1 VPPVHFG
8 ALVPQ
13 GWKREFDGMDARTAY
28 ETMMTTALTCEAAGY
43 DSIWLYDH
51 FHSVPPP
58 PVATPVFECWTS
70 MMALAERT
78 STVRLGQMVT
88 CTPYR
93 NAGYLAKVSA
103 CVDVASNGRLEMGVG
118 AGWYW
123 DEYNAYGYGF
133 PEPKER
139 IGYLADTVEILKRMW
154 SNEKATYEGKYASVK
169 DAFCDPKPMQSPRPP
184 LWIGGGG
191 EQLTLRVV
199 ARHADYSNFGGD
211 PETFAR
217 KRDILFGH
225 CSKVGRDPSE
235 IRLTLHQDVLVG
247 RDDAAIGALEE
258 KHPSIWGASN
268 EDRRKGHLV
277 GSVQEVIDG
286 IGAYVEAGASGFVV
300 WFPDY
305 PSTGSMEL
313 FASEVMPHFERG
325 R

>member
-1 VPPVHFG
+1 MPPIHFG

-13 GWKREFDGMDARTAY
+13 GWKREFDGLDARTAY
-28 ETMMTTALTCEAAGY
+28 DTMIDASLACERAGY

-70 MMALAERT
+70 MMALVERT

-93 NAGYLAKVSA
+93 NSAYLAKVSA
-103 CVDVASNGRLEMGVG
+103 CLDVASNGRVEMGIG

-123 DEYNAYGYGF
+123 DEFNAYGYGF
-133 PEPKER
+133 PEAKER

-154 SNEKATYEGKYASVK
+154 SDEKATYEGKYASVK
-169 DAFCDPKPMQSPRPP
+169 DAYCDPKPLQSPHPP

-199 ARHADYSNFGGD
+199 ARHADYANFGGD
-211 PETFAR
+211 LEVWAR
-217 KRDILFGH
+217 KRDILYRH
-225 CSKVGRDPSE
+225 CEKVGRDPSE
-235 IRLTLHQDVLVG
+235 IRLTIHQDALVAP
-247 RDDAAIGALEE
+247 DEASVKALEE

-277 GSVQEVIDG
+277 GTPSQVAERINEYVDL
-286 IGAYVEAGASGFVV
+286 GAGGFVL

-305 PSTGSMEL
+305 PATGSMEL
-313 FASEVMPHFERG
+313 FASEVIPQFERG
-325 R
+325 

>member
-1 VPPVHFG
+1 MPPIHFG

-13 GWKREFDGMDARTAY
+13 GWKREFDGLDARTAY
-28 ETMMTTALTCEAAGY
+28 DTMINTALACERAGY

-78 STVRLGQMVT
+78 SSVRLGQMVT

-93 NAGYLAKVSA
+93 NAAYLAKVSA
-103 CVDVASNGRLEMGVG
+103 CVDVASNGRLEMGIG

-123 DEYNAYGYGF
+123 DEFNAYNYGF
-133 PEPKER
+133 PDAKER

-154 SNEKATYEGKYASVK
+154 SDEKATYEGTYASVK
-169 DAFCDPKPMQSPRPP
+169 DAFCDPKPLQTPHPP

-199 ARHADYSNFGGD
+199 ARHADYANFGGD
-211 PETFAR
+211 LEVWTR
-217 KRDILFGH
+217 KRDILFAH
-225 CSKVGRDPSE
+225 CEKIGRDPSE
-235 IRLTLHQDVLVG
+235 IRLTIHQDALVAP
-247 RDDAAIGALEE
+247 DDESVKMLEE
-258 KHPSIWGASN
+258 KHPSIWGASH

-277 GSVQEVIDG
+277 GTPAQLVDRINQ
-286 IGAYVEAGASGFVV
+286 YVGLGASGFVL

-325 R
+325 